1 MATARLVL
9 TANNGPTKQALRAV
23 ATILDGLSQL
33 RRVKAEQDMMLN
45 GEAGPAAGT
54 QAATEYGLAGG
65 AADGLAVCTVMNNA
79 LAAVD
84 VAAVRELARL
94 DQGPA

>member
-23 ATILDGLSQL
+23 ATILEGLSQL

-45 GEAGPAAGT
+45 GEAAPGA